1 MGGQGALVQW
11 DEGRAVS
18 GMACHR
24 YARQGKV
31 PGRAEALAPRSVR
44 EAI

>member
-1 MGGQGALVQW
+1 MQSG
-11 DEGRAVS
+11 EGRAVS

-24 YARQGKV
+24 YARQGQV
-31 PGRAEALAPRSVR
+31 PGRAEALAQRSVR